1 MTLGSHI
8 TPLARSYIEK
18 SDVVFTVM
26 PDGVMELWLA
36 KMHPDVRSLQ
46 RYYREGKSRLHRPI
60 ASRIARAGRAACAAA
75 GAWMLLLVLA
85 AGPAH
90 AAPRRDWSALLEQ
103 ADTLKLKSPARFDAI
118 MRQIGGH
125 DSELSARDRQHFLFL
140 QAWKGAYDGH
150 DATAV
155 SRLSTLAAGSG
166 SVEVRFRASAVLE
179 LLFTAERRYPAA
191 YDYLGKALSLLP
203 RVSGGAARTEGL
215 LAASE
220 LYSQVGQYDLALHA
234 AQSVIDDNWAGQGV
248 CTGGER
254 KLYALYNSGRFAQ
267 FDARVSSTIAACLE
281 LGQPAYA
288 NELRVSLGG
297 RYLAQGSVD
306 QALALL
312 TGSYPQVKQMGYSR
326 QIVSFDALLA
336 QAYQKKGDFSAA
348 GRFALDA
355 AKRAIP
361 GEYPQ
366 ALIAA
371 YQILYELAKQRGDAA
386 AALAYHEQYTIAKI
400 GYLNDVSARELAYEK
415 TKQENTTR
423 KLEIQTLSRDNRV
436 LELEHKL
443 AAKQMEATRL
453 SIAILTLIVLFIGLW
468 ALWTKRS
475 QLHFKSLSRIDGLTG
490 ISNRLHFIERAEA
503 ALAYASRSGQE
514 VCLVLFDL
522 DHFKSINDRF
532 GHATG
537 DFVLE
542 RAATLCAGYLRRS
555 DIFGRFGGE
564 EFSVLLPGC
573 RLEEARGQAEQLRQ
587 TICGIRTEHH
597 GAPVTASASF
607 GIACS
612 SMSGYELARLMAH
625 ADTALYRAKRA
636 GRDCVMTY
644 DTAQSGEIKAIGPAA
659 PQA

>member
-1 MTLGSHI
+1 MRASSTPRADPSLTARPGSSRGRLI
-8 TPLARSYIEK
+8 GSRATGAR
-18 SDVVFTVM
+18 
-26 PDGVMELWLA
+26 
-36 KMHPDVRSLQ
+36 RSA
-46 RYYREGKSRLHRPI
+46 Y
-60 ASRIARAGRAACAAA
+60 AGL
-75 GAWMLLLVLA
+75 GAWLLLLALA
-85 AGPAH
+85 AGRAH
-90 AAPRRDWSALLEQ
+90 AAPRPDWSGLLEQ
-103 ADTLKLKSPARFDAI
+103 ADTIKLKDPARFDAI

-125 DSELSARDRQHFLFL
+125 DGELSARDRQHFLFL

-150 DATAV
+150 DANAV
-155 SRLSTLAAGSG
+155 ARLSALAADSP
-166 SVEVRFRASAVLE
+166 SVEIRYRASAVLQ
-179 LLFTAERRYPAA
+179 LLFTAERRYQTA
-191 YDYLGKALSLLP
+191 YEYLSKASRLLP
-203 RVSGGAARTEGL
+203 DVSGGAARTEGL

-220 LYSQVGQYDLALHA
+220 LYSQVGQYELALHA
-234 AQSVIDDNWAGQGV
+234 AQTVIDDNWAGQGV

-267 FDARVSSTIAACLE
+267 FDAGVSATIATCLE

-306 QALALL
+306 QALAML
-312 TGSYPQVKQMGYSR
+312 TGSYPQVERMGYSR
-326 QIVSFDALLA
+326 QIVSYDALLA
-336 QAYQKKGDFSAA
+336 QAYQKKGDFPAA

-371 YQILYELAKQRGDAA
+371 YQILYELAKQRGDAR
-386 AALAYHEQYTIAKI
+386 AALAYHEQYAITKI

-415 TKQENTTR
+415 TKQENTAR

-453 SIAILTLIVLFIGLW
+453 YVAILTLIVLFIGLW

-475 QLHFKSLSRIDGLTG
+475 QLHFKSLSRVDGLTG

-503 ALAYASRSGQE
+503 ALTYASRSGQD

-537 DFVLE
+537 DFVLK
-542 RAATLCAGYLRRS
+542 RAAVLCSDYLRRS

-573 RLEEARGQAEQLRQ
+573 RLEEARGQAEQLRR
-587 TICGIRTEHH
+587 TICGIHTEHR
-597 GAPVTASASF
+597 GTPVTASASF

-612 SMSGYELARLMAH
+612 AMSGYELARLMAH

-644 DTAQSGEIKAIGPAA
+644 DTAESGEVKAIGPAA

>member
-1 MTLGSHI
+1 MLL
-8 TPLARSYIEK
+8 LA
-18 SDVVFTVM
+18 
-26 PDGVMELWLA
+26 L
-36 KMHPDVRSLQ
+36 
-46 RYYREGKSRLHRPI
+46 
-60 ASRIARAGRAACAAA
+60 AA
-75 GAWMLLLVLA
+75 GA
-85 AGPAH
+85 AH
-90 AAPRRDWSALLEQ
+90 GAPRPDWSALLQQ
-103 ADTLKLKSPARFDAI
+103 ADTIKLKDPARFDAI

-125 DSELSARDRQHFLFL
+125 DGELSASDRQYFLFL
-140 QAWKGAYDGH
+140 RAWKGAYDGH
-150 DATAV
+150 DTNAV
-155 SRLSTLAAGSG
+155 SQLSALAANSP
-166 SVEVRFRASAVLE
+166 SVEIRFRAYAVLA
-179 LLFTAERRYPAA
+179 LVFTTERRYQTA
-191 YDYLGKALSLLP
+191 YGYLAKGSSLLP
-203 RVSGGAARTEGL
+203 GVSGGAARTEGL

-220 LYSQVGQYDLALHA
+220 LYSQVGQYDLALRA
-234 AQSVIDDNWAGQGV
+234 AQSVIDDNWSGQGL

-254 KLYALYNSGRFAQ
+254 KLYALYNSGRFAE
-267 FDARVSSTIAACLE
+267 FDAGASATIATCLK

-288 NELRVSLGG
+288 NELRVSLAG
-297 RYLAQGSVD
+297 RYLARGSVD
-306 QALALL
+306 QALTLL
-312 TGSYPQVKQMGYSR
+312 TASYPEVRRMGYGR

-336 QAYQKKGDFSAA
+336 LAYQKKGDSSAA
-348 GRFALDA
+348 GRFASDA
-355 AKRAIP
+355 AERTIP

-371 YQILYELAKQRGDAA
+371 YQILYELAKQRGDAR

-400 GYLNDVSARELAYEK
+400 GYLNDVSARQLAYEK
-415 TKQENTTR
+415 TKQESTAR

-453 SIAILTLIVLFIGLW
+453 YVVILTLIVLFIGLW
-468 ALWTKRS
+468 AVWTKRS
-475 QLHFKSLSRIDGLTG
+475 QLHFKSLSRVDGLTG

-503 ALAYASRSGQE
+503 ALAYASRSRQD

-537 DFVLE
+537 DFVLK
-542 RAATLCAGYLRRS
+542 RAAALCSDYLRRS

-573 RLEEARGQAEQLRQ
+573 RLEEAGGQAEQLRQ
-587 TICGIRTEHH
+587 TICGIQTEHR
-597 GAPVTASASF
+597 GAPVTVSASF

-612 SMSGYELARLMAH
+612 AMSGYDLARLMAH
-625 ADTALYRAKRA
+625 ADAALYRAKRA

-644 DTAQSGEIKAIGPAA
+644 DTAESGEVKALGPET